1 MRVWGVYSGIS
12 SLNYKEE
19 VRVKEQIGMD
29 AFTDD
34 IPSEFTDEDKWF
46 KFFTKPMLLVI
57 AIGAVITVIV
67 ANIFKL
73 FFGVIIPFLIIGF
86 IATAVVVVMMM
97 IPAPSSNVMRGGGE
111 SIMDVQLKKR
121 YRKKSRCIW
130 VKGIS
135 DDN

>member
-1 MRVWGVYSGIS
+1 MR
-12 SLNYKEE
+12 
-19 VRVKEQIGMD
+19 EQIGMD

-57 AIGAVITVIV
+57 AVGAVITVIV
-67 ANIFKL
+67 ANILKL
-73 FFGVIIPFLIIGF
+73 FFGVLIPFLIIGF

-97 IPAPSSNVMRGGGE
+97 IPAPSNNVMRGGGE
-111 SIMDVQLKKR
+111 SIMNIQLKKR
-121 YRKKSRCIW
+121 YRKKNRCIW
-130 VKGIS
+130 VKGIR